1 MPDTSRHLPIATLR
15 EGPLHAALK
24 RWMARPGDRVEVP
37 LDGMQIDLMRGDL
50 LIEIQTGTFTP
61 LRRKLDRLLD
71 DHEVR
76 VVHPV
81 AIDKWIVRLDD
92 QGEVLGRRRS
102 PKRGRLE
109 NAFAQLVSIARLL
122 DHPRLTLDLV
132 LTQEDEV
139 RQHAPGRVW
148 RRKGW
153 VIVERRLVDVLD
165 VRHLATG
172 DDFRA
177 LLPDGL
183 PSPFTTGD
191 VAEGL
196 GIARDLARQLVYC
209 LREAGF
215 VEAVGKRGHARAYV
229 LPS

>member
-1 MPDTSRHLPIATLR
+1 MQ

-24 RWMARPGDRVEVP
+24 SWYARSGDRIEVP
-37 LDGMQIDLMRGDL
+37 LDGMQIDLVRGDL

-61 LRRKLDRLLD
+61 LRKKLERLLEAHD
-71 DHEVR
+71 VL

-81 AIDKWIVRLDD
+81 ALERVIVRLDEGGD
-92 QGEVLGRRRS
+92 VLGSRRS

-109 NAFAQLVSIARLL
+109 DAFEQLVSLARLL
-122 DHPRLTLDLV
+122 DHPRLSIELALIR
-132 LTQEDEV
+132 EEEV
-139 RQHAPGRVW
+139 RQHEPGRVW

-153 VIVERRLVDVLD
+153 VIVQRRLLEVIDTHRLGG
-165 VRHLATG
+165 R
-172 DDFRA
+172 DDYLA
-177 LLPDGL
+177 LLPEGL

-191 VAEGL
+191 VAERL
-196 GIARDLARQLVYC
+196 GIGKDLAQKLVYC

-215 VEAVGKRGHARAYV
+215 VQPVGKRGHARAYV